1 MTKEPNHP
9 KLDIRFETAADI
21 IGIHKLTQQAF
32 HGRPYAAG
40 DEQEVVDRLRDRGAL
55 TISLV
60 AFEEGQLAGQ
70 ITFSPA
76 EVTDASAPWFALGP
90 VSVIPERQGDGIGAS
105 LIAAGIAE
113 IVKHGALGCILTGN
127 PTYYQRF
134 GFEAAPDNAPTNE
147 PAEYFMLKLLAGS
160 KPSGR
165 FAFHPAFYA

>member
-1 MTKEPNHP
+1 MNK
-9 KLDIRFETAADI
+9 KLSKPELEIRFETAADI
-21 IGIHKLTQQAF
+21 SSIHKLTQLAF
-32 HGRPYAAG
+32 RGRPYAGG
-40 DEQEVVDRLRDRGAL
+40 DEQEVVDRLRGRSAL
-55 TISLV
+55 TVSLV
-60 AFEEGQLAGQ
+60 AFEENQLVGQ

-76 EVTDASAPWFALGP
+76 EVTDVSAPWFALGP
-90 VSVIPERQGDGIGAS
+90 VSVVPERQGNGIGAS

-113 IVKHGALGCILTGN
+113 IVKLGALGCILTGN

-147 PAEYFMLKLLAGS
+147 PADFFMLKLLGGS